1 MSAGDDDPSNKMYST
16 GSDLEAEKD
25 LSASDDVSAHQ
36 SLHRQLK
43 NRHIAMIR

>member
-1 MSAGDDDPSNKMYST
+1 MSAGDHKMSG

-25 LSASDDVSAHQ
+25 FPTSDDASSHQ